1 MWAMPTVRAAWG
13 MAASILL
20 LISHVD
26 LISATAGGVN
36 GVSSPVSLQLRGS
49 SVPDSSL
56 RLRGGGIPCLTG
68 IFGGGNKAS
77 GGSAPKIIIA
87 GAPASGKG
95 TQCEFLV
102 KTFGVRAARP
112 ARPDPREPRRLR
124 RRAR

>member
-26 LISATAGGVN
+26 LISATAGGVY

-95 TQCEFLV
+95 AVVSALERRLNAGEEKAAGGEV
-102 KTFGVRAARP
+102 EAARC
-112 ARPDPREPRRLR
+112 
-124 RRAR
+124 